1 MKHIFFISALL
12 LAQMTFAQEKIRT
25 MEDCIRYAVEHNPQ
39 RTKQEAQNT
48 IYKIDQR
55 EVIAGFLP
63 SLSAGTSTSFNF
75 GRGVDP
81 ETNTYISTN
90 TFSNSY
96 EIYASV
102 VLFDGFSQIYKVKLA
117 KNNRLMGK
125 AQLQDTKDRIALDVM
140 EIFFNASY
148 YKGTVNLAEK
158 QLQESL
164 DNLKRIKRMEELG
177 MKSPPDVA
185 EIEAKEAED
194 RFMLTKQKNLLNLE
208 IIKLKEKMN
217 LPADEDLR
225 IAEAGNSGLALLS
238 NENSAEIFGQ
248 SLQTLPKLLSAE
260 HALKSRD
267 AEYKATRSRMF
278 PTISAG
284 AGFSTGFSRLMDASS
299 YMSFKEQLKNREG
312 SYIGLSLSIPLF
324 DRLSRASETRRSKQR
339 LIIAGNENEEIRR
352 QVYGE
357 IEQTLADVKGL
368 YDEYNSAKRKTEA
381 MEAAHKVNVRKYD
394 EGLINALEL
403 ATSTNRLLNARV
415 EELYTN
421 LKYQLKHKLLQYY
434 KGETSWTEF

>member
-1 MKHIFFISALL
+1 MKHIFFTGLL
-12 LAQMTFAQEKIRT
+12 LFAQIAFAREKIRT
-25 MEDCIRYAVEHNPQ
+25 MDDCIRYAVEHNPQ
-39 RTKQEAQNT
+39 RAKQEAQNT

-55 EVIAGFLP
+55 EAITGFLP
-63 SLSAGTSTSFNF
+63 SLSAGTGASFNF

-117 KNNRLMGK
+117 KNNRLAGK

-177 MKSPPDVA
+177 MKSSPDVA

-217 LPADEDLR
+217 LPAEEDLL
-225 IAEAGNSGLALLS
+225 IAEAGNSDLALLS
-238 NENSAEIFGQ
+238 NENSTEIFGQ
-248 SLQTLPKLLSAE
+248 ALQTLPKLLSSE
-260 HALKSRD
+260 QYLKSKD

-278 PTISAG
+278 PTISAN
-284 AGFSTGFSRLMDASS
+284 AGFSTGFSRLMDASP

-421 LKYQLKHKLLQYY
+421 LKYQLKYKLLQYY
-434 KGETSWTEF
+434 KGEFNP

>member
-1 MKHIFFISALL
+1 MKHIFFTGLL
-12 LAQMTFAQEKIRT
+12 LFVQIAFAREKIRT
-25 MEDCIRYAVEHNPQ
+25 MDDCIRYAVEHNPQ
-39 RTKQEAQNT
+39 RAKQEAQNT

-55 EVIAGFLP
+55 EAITGFLP
-63 SLSAGTSTSFNF
+63 SLSAGTGASFNF

-117 KNNRLMGK
+117 KNNRLAGK

-177 MKSPPDVA
+177 MKSSPDVA

-217 LPADEDLR
+217 LPAEEDLL
-225 IAEAGNSGLALLS
+225 IAEAGNSDLALLS
-238 NENSAEIFGQ
+238 NENSTEIFGQ
-248 SLQTLPKLLSAE
+248 ALQTLPKLLSSE
-260 HALKSRD
+260 QSLKSKD

-278 PTISAG
+278 PTISAN
-284 AGFSTGFSRLMDASS
+284 AGFSTGFSRLMDASP

-421 LKYQLKHKLLQYY
+421 LKYQLKYKLLQYY
-434 KGETSWTEF
+434 KGEFNP